1 MDDPFTDAKLRPTL
15 WLACKNGLEVDV
27 KNLLLDPNMDIEE
40 RGGRYNTTPLMVAS
54 QHNKTSIVQLLVDEG
69 SDTGARDMRGMTAY
83 HLAKSESHLPIMNI
97 LLDFGSDADIIP
109 AWAEM
114 GCKRNTRHLWL

>member
-1 MDDPFTDAKLRPTL
+1 MDEPFTYAKLRPAL
-15 WLACKNGLEVDV
+15 WLACKNGMDNDV
-27 KNLLLDPNMDIEE
+27 KNLLLEPSIDIEE
-40 RGGRYNTTPLMVAS
+40 RGGRYNTTALMVAS
-54 QHNKTSIVQLLVDEG
+54 QHNRTRIVQLLVD
-69 SDTGARDMRGMTAY
+69 TGADTSVRDMRGMTAF

-97 LLDFGSDADIIP
+97 LLDYGSDEMMIP

>member
-1 MDDPFTDAKLRPTL
+1 MDDPFTYEKLRPTL

-54 QHNKTSIVQLLVDEG
+54 QNNFTNIVQLLVDAG
-69 SDTGARDMRGMTAY
+69 ADTSARDMRGMTAF
-83 HLAKSESHLPIMNI
+83 HLAKSESHLPTMNI
-97 LLDFGSDADIIP
+97 LLDHGSDEMMTP
-109 AWAEM
+109 GWPEM